1 MQGTTEYLARK
12 PSNEMLSTTISKVVW
27 WLLFITN
34 RFKSRELGANEN
46 LKGDNDNG
54 RKKNV

>member
-27 WLLFITN
+27 WLLFIT
-34 RFKSRELGANEN
+34 
-46 LKGDNDNG
+46 KGVLYEY
-54 RKKNV
+54 KKDFLFTISY

>member
-1 MQGTTEYLARK
+1 MVAQMQGTTEYSARK

-27 WLLFITN
+27 WLLSII
-34 RFKSRELGANEN
+34 
-46 LKGDNDNG
+46 KGVLYG